1 MELNFRVLF
10 SLWVSLNLP
19 KVFDIVDHTILI
31 RKFEMCSI
39 KCINLAWF
47 CSYLTNRM
55 QFTSIIHD
63 HQTDTKNICCGVSQS
78 SLLGLLLF
86 LLYANDLHNSPVL
99 DPIMFSDDTSLFH
112 EHKDLKT
119 SFSVVNKELPKNT
132 GWFEANKLSP
142 NVGKTKY
149 LLFHKPSRK
158 GDLLLLL
165 PRLLIKKHN
174 VERVKSIK
182 FFGRL
187 LDENV
192 SWKYHIKHIE
202 Y

>member
-19 KVFDIVDHTILI
+19 NVFDIVDHTILI
-31 RKFEMCSI
+31 WKLEMCSI

-47 CSYLTNRM
+47 CSCLTNRM

-78 SLLGLLLF
+78 SILGLLLF
-86 LLYANDLHNSPVL
+86 LLYVNDLHNSPVL
-99 DPIMFSDDTSLFH
+99 DPMFSNDTSLFY

-132 GWFEANKLSP
+132 GLFEANKLSL
-142 NVGKTKY
+142 NVWKTKY

-158 GDLLLLL
+158 DDLLLLL

-182 FFGRL
+182 FCGL
-187 LDENV
+187 LLGQNV
-192 SWKYHIKHIE
+192 SWKDHIKHIE

>member
-1 MELNFRVLF
+1 
-10 SLWVSLNLP
+10 
-19 KVFDIVDHTILI
+19 
-31 RKFEMCSI
+31 
-39 KCINLAWF
+39 
-47 CSYLTNRM
+47 
-55 QFTSIIHD
+55 
-63 HQTDTKNICCGVSQS
+63 
-78 SLLGLLLF
+78 
-86 LLYANDLHNSPVL
+86 
-99 DPIMFSDDTSLFH
+99 MFSDDTSLFH

-158 GDLLLLL
+158 DDLLLLL